1 MTESVRLDKM
11 KKWKRPLISG
21 VLSAAIAGFTI
32 YFAIGVAPNPITLFL
47 AAAFSIPAYFV
58 QTVTSIFTPDPRAG
72 ETLPV
77 FSISLLFWF
86 IAGIVIV
93 YFGKTNKAAITLW
106 LWVYAVMLVLSLL
119 NFVVHLFLPS

>member
-11 KKWKRPLISG
+11 KRWKRPLISG
-21 VLSAAIAGFTI
+21 ILSVAIAGFII

-58 QTVTSIFTPDPRAG
+58 QTVTSIFTPDPRVG

-86 IAGIVIV
+86 IAGIVIA
-93 YFGKTNKAAITLW
+93 YFGKTNKAAITLL

-119 NFVVHLFLPS
+119 NFVVHLFLPF